1 MILLINACARPDSRT
16 LQLAK
21 KALQTMSGD
30 FEILNLFEEDPAPLN
45 YAGLSKRDRF
55 IEKGDYSDRMF
66 RFARQFSAADEIV
79 IAAPY
84 WDLSFP
90 AVIKCYIEAI
100 CVNGLTFVYNEAG
113 IPEGLCKAERL
124 IYVTTAGGF
133 IPEHNYGYDY
143 VKQLCTDLFG
153 IKNTLCIKAEGL
165 DIQGADVSG
174 IMKKSADNLVQLL
187 RSPNSV
193 NL

>member
-1 MILLINACARPDSRT
+1 MILFVNACARPDSRT
-16 LQLAK
+16 LMLAK
-21 KALQTMSGD
+21 KAIQTISGGI
-30 FEILNLFEEDPAPLN
+30 EMLNLFEEDLKPLD
-45 YAGLSKRDRF
+45 YAGLSRRDRF

-90 AVIKCYIEAI
+90 AILKCYIEAI
-100 CVNGLTFVYNEAG
+100 CVNGLTFIYNEAG
-113 IPEGLCKAERL
+113 LPEGLCKAEKL

-133 IPEHNYGYDY
+133 IPENNYGYDY

-174 IMKKSADNLVQLL
+174 IIKKSADQFL
-187 RSPNSV
+187 SAMK
-193 NL
+193 